1 MCFQVKAGSHPYSRH
16 SETQVYGQTIFNA
29 HTVQSTALVLIVG
42 TNNTSGDPATME
54 LTDLRA

>member
-1 MCFQVKAGSHPYSRH
+1 MCFQVKAGSHPYSHH

-54 LTDLRA
+54 LTD